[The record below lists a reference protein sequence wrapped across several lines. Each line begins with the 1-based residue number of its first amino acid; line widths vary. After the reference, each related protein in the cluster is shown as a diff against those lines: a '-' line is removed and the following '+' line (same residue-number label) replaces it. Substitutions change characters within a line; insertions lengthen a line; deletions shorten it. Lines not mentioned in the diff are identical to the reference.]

1 MVLASPKP
9 CGQGLR
15 PRHPRKSARLGW
27 RNRGFPRL
35 AYWIGWGMG
44 WGYLA
49 IYHASVKSISRG
61 KGHSATAAAA
71 YRAGIRIEDATT
83 GLIHDY
89 TRRGGVLSVDMLAP
103 KDAPGWAA
111 DPSQLWNAAEAVETR
126 KNARVGRELVVGL
139 PHELTADAR
148 RDLAR
153 DIGQMLVDRYGVAVQ
168 MAVHAPDKGGD
179 DRNFH
184 AHILMTSREMTPQGL
199 GGYAAKML
207 DEYKAGAEEIRALRE
222 DVGLRI
228 NLALMQAG
236 SGSRVDHRSLD
247 DQAQAAIETG
257 NLAQARELDRLP
269 TIKEGRAPGQ
279 REARQAIN
287 GRIRASNRARQSKW
301 DRWEAKAASEGRLM
315 PAAHD
320 KKPTTRKPT
329 DDRPNAPTVARN
341 ATARGQTRATGR
353 PLARSDGGALAYG
366 SLNPFRVRPQRNGAQ
381 PVPSMPGSDGFATVQ
396 PRRGAEQRRDPLRR
410 DEPRHSSDRDPLHLA
425 SGITAASAI
434 RPKAKAPTPQKT
446 SAPPKAGRPLAGG
459 AARAAVAAAGGAS
472 QSSHG
477 LDKYSRAAMAMDD
490 RNRREYERIV
500 RLIIKIMGQS
510 EAAAEK
516 LWRQDS
522 EFRRDM
528 AQGSTLLAINWR
540 AEDQRAW
547 DAAQRLAAL
556 EGEEARRVAAR
567 ERAERAMK
575 LTQIDHDRWHDT
587 HPPPPKRLWSS
598 SARDAWEQTAAA
610 LNALLEAARDAY
622 RRAFQLADIPA
633 SLALEKERE
642 RLQAKER
649 EAVRARQRL
658 ALLPS
663 EKFAQTYDAEN
674 RFPPLPAEPDPGA
687 PDFVSNPHQAA
698 APPTHQSRWKREIAP
713 RPPR

>member
-1 MVLASPKP
+1 
-9 CGQGLR
+9 
-15 PRHPRKSARLGW
+15 
-27 RNRGFPRL
+27 
-35 AYWIGWGMG
+35 MG
-44 WGYLA
+44 WGCLA
-49 IYHASVKSISRG
+49 IYHATVKSVSRG

-71 YRAGIRIEDATT
+71 YRAGIRIEDQTT

-103 KDAPGWAA
+103 KDAPTWAA
-111 DPSQLWNAAEAVETR
+111 DPSQLWNAAEAAETR

-148 RDLAR
+148 RDLAG
-153 DIGQMLVDRYGVAVQ
+153 DIGRMLVDRYGVAVQ
-168 MAVHAPDKGGD
+168 VAVHAPDRGGD

-184 AHILMTSREMTPQGL
+184 AHIFMTSREMTPQGL
-199 GGYAAKML
+199 GGYAAKVL
-207 DEYKAGAEEIRALRE
+207 DEFKAGAEEIKTLRE

-247 DQAQAAIETG
+247 DQAQAALEAG

-287 GRIRASNRARQSKW
+287 GRIRESNRARQTKW

-320 KKPTTRKPT
+320 RKPTTRITT

-353 PLARSDGGALAYG
+353 PVARSDGGALAYG
-366 SLNPFRVRPQRNGAQ
+366 SLNPFRVRPQRNGTQ
-381 PVPSMPGSDGFATVQ
+381 PVPSMPGGDGFATVQ

-410 DEPRHSSDRDPLHLA
+410 DEPRYSSDRDPLHLA
-425 SGITAASAI
+425 SGIAAPSAI
-434 RPKAKAPTPQKT
+434 RPKAEAPTPQKP
-446 SAPPKAGRPLAGG
+446 SAPPKAGRPLTGRPARDAVASAGG
-459 AARAAVAAAGGAS
+459 SVAQTSGGDKYARA
-472 QSSHG
+472 
-477 LDKYSRAAMAMDD
+477 RMAMDE
-490 RNRREYERIV
+490 RNRREYDRVV
-500 RLIIKIMGQS
+500 RLIHQIMGQS

-516 LWRQDS
+516 LWRQDR

-528 AQGSTLLAINWR
+528 EEATTLTAINWR
-540 AEDQRAW
+540 AEDQRAQ
-547 DAAQRLAAL
+547 DAAERLAAL
-556 EGEEARRVAAR
+556 EGEDARRVAAR

-575 LTQIDHDRWHDT
+575 LAQIDHDRWHDT

-598 SARDAWEQTAAA
+598 KAREAWEQTAAA
-610 LNALLEAARDAY
+610 LNALLEAARDVY

-642 RLQAKER
+642 RLEASER
-649 EAVRARQRL
+649 RAVNARQRL

-663 EKFAQTYDAEN
+663 EKFAQTYEAEN
-674 RFPPLPAEPDPGA
+674 KFPPLPAEPDPSA
-687 PDFVSNPHQAA
+687 PDLVSNSYETV

>member
-15 PRHPRKSARLGW
+15 PRHPRKTARLGW
-27 RNRGFPRL
+27 RNLGFPRL
-35 AYWIGWGMG
+35 AYWIGWGIG
-44 WGYLA
+44 WGCLA

-103 KDAPGWAA
+103 KDAPAWAA
-111 DPSQLWNAAEAVETR
+111 DPSQLWNAAETVETR

-139 PHELTADAR
+139 PYELTANAR
-148 RDLAR
+148 RELAR

-168 MAVHAPDKGGD
+168 VAVHAPDKHGD
-179 DRNFH
+179 DRNHH

-207 DEYKAGAEEIRALRE
+207 DDFKAGAEEIKAVRE

-247 DQAQAAIETG
+247 DQAQAAAEAG

-269 TIKEGRAPGQ
+269 TIKEGRAAGQ

-287 GRIRASNRARQSKW
+287 GRIRESNRARQTKW

-315 PAAHD
+315 APSYDTKPENRSTNERTSPRNEH
-320 KKPTTRKPT
+320 PTTRG
-329 DDRPNAPTVARN
+329 
-341 ATARGQTRATGR
+341 ARGNRAPRFRSRPDGR
-353 PLARSDGGALAYG
+353 PIANG
-366 SLNPFRVRPQRNGAQ
+366 SLDTVRVRSSRDGPEPLLA
-381 PVPSMPGSDGFATVQ
+381 MPRGHGFATVE
-396 PRRGAEQRRDPLRR
+396 PRRGAEQRGDPLRR
-410 DEPRHSSDRDPLHLA
+410 NEPRYSSDRDPLHLA
-425 SGITAASAI
+425 SGITAPSAI
-434 RPKAKAPTPQKT
+434 RPKAKASTPQKT
-446 SAPPKAGRPLAGG
+446 SAPPQAGRPLTGRSARDAVASAGG
-459 AARAAVAAAGGAS
+459 TVAQSSGGDKYARA
-472 QSSHG
+472 
-477 LDKYSRAAMAMDD
+477 RMAMDE
-490 RNRREYERIV
+490 RNRREYDRVV

-516 LWRQDS
+516 LWRQDAD
-522 EFRRDM
+522 FRRDM
-528 AQGSTLLAINWR
+528 EQSNNLLAINWR
-540 AEDQRAW
+540 AEDQRAQ

-575 LTQIDHDRWHDT
+575 LAQIDHDRWHDT

-598 SARDAWEQTAAA
+598 KARDAWEQTAAA
-610 LNALLEAARDAY
+610 LNALLEAARDVY

-633 SLALEKERE
+633 SIALEKERE

-649 EAVRARQRL
+649 QAVHARQRL

-674 RFPPLPAEPDPGA
+674 RFPPLPAEPEASA
-687 PDFVSNPHQAA
+687 PDFVSNSYETA

>member
-1 MVLASPKP
+1 
-9 CGQGLR
+9 
-15 PRHPRKSARLGW
+15 
-27 RNRGFPRL
+27 
-35 AYWIGWGMG
+35 
-44 WGYLA
+44 LA

-71 YRAGIRIEDATT
+71 YRAGIRIEDQTT

-148 RDLAR
+148 RELAR

-168 MAVHAPDKGGD
+168 VAVHAPDKHGD
-179 DRNFH
+179 DRNHH

-199 GGYAAKML
+199 GGYAGKVL
-207 DEYKAGAEEIRALRE
+207 DEFKAGAEEIKALRE

-247 DQAQAAIETG
+247 DQAQAAAEAG

-269 TIKEGRAPGQ
+269 TIKEGRAAGQ

-287 GRIRASNRARQSKW
+287 GRIRESNRARQTKW

-320 KKPTTRKPT
+320 KKPITRKPT
-329 DDRPNAPTVARN
+329 DDRPDAPTVARN
-341 ATARGQTRATGR
+341 SRARSQTRPTGR

-366 SLNPFRVRPQRNGAQ
+366 SLNPFRVRPQRNGAK
-381 PVPSMPGSDGFATVQ
+381 PVPSMPRSDGFATVQ

-446 SAPPKAGRPLAGG
+446 SAPPKAGRPLTGG

-490 RNRREYERIV
+490 RNRKEYERIV
-500 RLIIKIMGQS
+500 RLIHKIMGQS

-516 LWRQDS
+516 LWRQDR

-528 AQGSTLLAINWR
+528 AQGTTLLAINWR
-540 AEDQRAW
+540 AEDQRAQ
-547 DAAQRLAAL
+547 DAAERLAAL
-556 EGEEARRVAAR
+556 EGEEARRVAER

-575 LTQIDHDRWHDT
+575 LAQIDHDRWHDT

-598 SARDAWEQTAAA
+598 KARDAWEQTAAA

-633 SLALEKERE
+633 SVALEKERE
-642 RLQAKER
+642 RLRAKER
-649 EAVRARQRL
+649 QAISARQTL

-663 EKFAQTYDAEN
+663 EHYLREWEADQH
-674 RFPPLPAEPDPGA
+674 FPTRPEVVEPD
-687 PDFVSNPHQAA
+687 A
-698 APPTHQSRWKREIAP
+698 APASENKVGRWQRYPVP
-713 RPPR
+713 RPPGFS

>member
-1 MVLASPKP
+1 
-9 CGQGLR
+9 
-15 PRHPRKSARLGW
+15 
-27 RNRGFPRL
+27 
-35 AYWIGWGMG
+35 MG
-44 WGYLA
+44 WGCLA

-103 KDAPGWAA
+103 KDAPAWAT

-148 RDLAR
+148 RELAR

-168 MAVHAPDKGGD
+168 VAVHAPDKHGD
-179 DRNFH
+179 DRNHH

-199 GGYAAKML
+199 GGYAGKVL
-207 DEYKAGAEEIRALRE
+207 DEFKAGAEEIKALRE

-247 DQAQAAIETG
+247 DQAQAAIEAG

-287 GRIRASNRARQSKW
+287 GRIRASNRARQTKW

-320 KKPTTRKPT
+320 RKPTTRTTT

-341 ATARGQTRATGR
+341 PTARGQTRATGR

-366 SLNPFRVRPQRNGAQ
+366 SLNPFRVRPQRNGAKS
-381 PVPSMPGSDGFATVQ
+381 VPSMQGSDGFATVQ

-425 SGITAASAI
+425 SGIAAPSAI
-434 RPKAKAPTPQKT
+434 RPKAKASTPQKT
-446 SAPPKAGRPLAGG
+446 SAPPQAGRPLTGG
-459 AARAAVAAAGGAS
+459 AARAAVASAGGTG

-490 RNRREYERIV
+490 RNRKEYERIV

-516 LWRQDS
+516 LWRQDAD
-522 EFRRDM
+522 FRRDM
-528 AQGSTLLAINWR
+528 EQSNTLLAINWR

-575 LTQIDHDRWHDT
+575 MAQIDHDRWHDT

-598 SARDAWEQTAAA
+598 KARDAWEQTAAA

-649 EAVRARQRL
+649 QAISARQTL

-663 EKFAQTYDAEN
+663 EHYLREWETDQ
-674 RFPPLPAEPDPGA
+674 RFPSRPESVEPD
-687 PDFVSNPHQAA
+687 A
-698 APPTHQSRWKREIAP
+698 APANENKAGRWQRYPVP
-713 RPPR
+713 RPPGFS